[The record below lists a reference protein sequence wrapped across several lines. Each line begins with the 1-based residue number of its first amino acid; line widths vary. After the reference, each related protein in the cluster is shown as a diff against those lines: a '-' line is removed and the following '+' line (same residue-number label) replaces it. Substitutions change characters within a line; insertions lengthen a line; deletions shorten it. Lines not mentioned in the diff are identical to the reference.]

1 MQLIKILKRSISGMW
16 LFRDK
21 LYEQSVIVLLERKV
35 KRTTSDQK
43 HSAPAA
49 LCHIENSFA

>member
-1 MQLIKILKRSISGMW
+1 MQLIKILKRSISGVW

>member
-1 MQLIKILKRSISGMW
+1 MW

-21 LYEQSVIVLLERKV
+21 LYEQFVIVLLERKV

-43 HSAPAA
+43 HSAPPA
-49 LCHIENSFA
+49 LCHIEDSFA